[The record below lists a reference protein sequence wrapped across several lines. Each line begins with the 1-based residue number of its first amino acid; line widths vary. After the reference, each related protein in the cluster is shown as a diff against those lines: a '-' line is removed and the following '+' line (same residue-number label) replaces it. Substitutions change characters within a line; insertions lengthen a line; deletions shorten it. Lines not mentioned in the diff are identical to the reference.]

1 MARQQ
6 RPCGSEWLRPRRL
19 AGDNESMTVSAALLL
34 LLLSS
39 APPPSLDP
47 YLGEYSLVA
56 AESDDMQKVVEE
68 AAAGLNIFVR
78 SIARGRLR
86 KTQIAFPLIRISRS
100 GDGFRIAHNGG
111 TDVSHR
117 TVEDPVHAKSPDGAR
132 IVVRLIP
139 GPPLTQ
145 TYESGDGMR
154 MNRYVLSAEMSKLTM
169 EVRVTSPRLPK
180 PIEYK
185 LVYRR
190 NSVRSYRLEPAGSR
204 RD

>member
-1 MARQQ
+1 MAA
-6 RPCGSEWLRPRRL
+6 P
-19 AGDNESMTVSAALLL
+19 AALLL
-34 LLLSS
+34 LLLTP
-39 APPPSLDP
+39 PPPSLDT
-47 YLGEYSLVA
+47 YVGEYSLISS
-56 AESDDMQKVVEE
+56 ESDDMEKVVEDT
-68 AAAGLNIFVR
+68 AAGLNVFVR
-78 SIARGRLR
+78 PIARGRLR
-86 KTQIAFPLIRISRS
+86 KTQIAFPLIRISRN

-117 TVEDPVHAKSPDGAR
+117 TVEDPVHAKSPDGAK

-139 GPPLTQ
+139 GPPLSQ

-154 MNRYVLSAEMSKLTM
+154 TNRYLLSEEKSKLTM

-190 NSVRSYRLEPAGSR
+190 N
-204 RD
+204 